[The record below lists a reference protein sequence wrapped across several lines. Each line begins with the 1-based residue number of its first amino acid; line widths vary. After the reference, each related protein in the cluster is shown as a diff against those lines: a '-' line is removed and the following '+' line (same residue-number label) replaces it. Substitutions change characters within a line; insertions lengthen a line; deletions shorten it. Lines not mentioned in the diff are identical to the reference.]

1 MDFLWSLYDVIIED
15 YIWAKFFLWGWV
27 ADIILKS
34 EIGLRKVQI
43 WFCNMIMMS
52 KMDHVVKINDFLLFT
67 SKTAHEPSSL
77 PIKIVVHKM
86 SLIYIMSLLN
96 FTVIKIYYGVIF
108 DRRIRKIV
116 TFCNYLWYE
125 YGLNNIYDNRYN
137 EGVKLNVRHH
147 DTTDSL
153 RIHVDAILHV

>member
-1 MDFLWSLYDVIIED
+1 
-15 YIWAKFFLWGWV
+15 
-27 ADIILKS
+27 
-34 EIGLRKVQI
+34 
-43 WFCNMIMMS
+43 MIMTS
-52 KMDHVVKINDFLLFT
+52 SHDVKMDHVVKINDFLLFT

-147 DTTDSL
+147 DITDSL
-153 RIHVDAILHV
+153 RIHIDAILHV